1 MKTTK
6 QSHARKAKA
15 VLQIFLLLAIATLNL
30 GPIGA
35 NTAYAAAPGNDD
47 WLAVLPEPY
56 AITDI
61 DVPFTNTVVVDEATA
76 QTGEPKVNVLC
87 DGKLLATGDN
97 TVWYTFTTSTSKFVS
112 FDTVGSKYE
121 YSPGLFDEL
130 DTYLAVWTGTTLGN
144 LTLVGCDDDNDIGF
158 TSQFAFN
165 AQAGTTYY
173 VQIAKYNGTQG
184 GAPDPDCSITPNSG
198 DPTNCSITFNV
209 KYQTFVD
216 VPPTHP
222 YFQQIEALYAA
233 GYTGGCQTTPLMFCP
248 SLTMDRAQS
257 AVFMLRGNFG
267 SGYVPVTPIH
277 FFKDNWSRLRW
288 AEGWAESMYL
298 EGLTAGC
305 KPSPLQFCPNDI
317 LTNAQ
322 IAVFGLRLKY
332 GMSYQPPLATGTL
345 FADMKDPGFWATS
358 WAEQAYLDGLIPACG
373 TDLATGKP
381 KFCPNALVDRGFG
394 SYVIVTAKNLLP

>member
-35 NTAYAAAPGNDD
+35 NTAYAAAPGNND
-47 WLAVLPEPY
+47 WAAVLPEPY

-61 DVPFTNTVVVDEATA
+61 DVPFTNTVNVDEATT
-76 QTGEPKVNVLC
+76 QTGEKPVNVLC
-87 DGKLLATGDN
+87 DGKLLALGDN
-97 TVWYTFTTSTSKFVS
+97 TVWYTYTTSTTKYVS
-112 FDTVGSKYE
+112 FDTVGSQYE

-130 DTYLAVWTGTTLGN
+130 DTYLAVWTGNALNT

-173 VQIAKYNGTQG
+173 IQVAKYNGTQG
-184 GAPDPDCSITPNSG
+184 GSPDPDCSITPDPG
-198 DPTNCSITFNV
+198 DPTKCSITLNV
-209 KYQTFVD
+209 KYQTFAD

-222 YFQQIEALYAA
+222 YFQYIEALYAA
-233 GYTGGCQTTPLMFCP
+233 GYTGGCQATPVLLFCP
-248 SLTMDRAQS
+248 NTIMDRAQS

-267 SGYVPVTPIH
+267 SGFVPVTPTH
-277 FFKDNWSRLRW
+277 FFKDNWSKATW
-288 AEGWAESMYL
+288 AEGWAESMFL
-298 EGLTAGC
+298 EDLTAGC
-305 KPSPLQFCPNDI
+305 VVSPLKFCPYDK

-322 IAVFGLRLKY
+322 VAVFGLRLKY
-332 GMSYQPPLATGTL
+332 GMAYQPPPATGTL
-345 FADMKDPGFWATS
+345 FADMTDLSFWGIS

-373 TDLATGKP
+373 TSGGKP
-381 KFCPNALVDRGFG
+381 MFCPNTLVTRGFG
-394 SYVIVTAKNLLP
+394 AYVIVKAKNLVP